1 MRDIISYDSIF
12 EVKPESR
19 KDLRALARDVR
30 LLLGINPC
38 QLYIDITRVLE
49 KISELDPNFSFE
61 IVDNDELKYDV
72 QAQTDIV
79 KDKILIKESVY
90 MGAIRNVGRDRMTIA
105 HELLHLILHQPS
117 SLTLYRRNGEIPIYK
132 NPEWQAECFA
142 GELLMPY
149 ERIKNMSES
158 EIVDKCKVS
167 QIAAHYQLTH
177 I

>member
-1 MRDIISYDSIF
+1 M
-12 EVKPESR
+12 
-19 KDLRALARDVR
+19 RALARGVR

-38 QLYIDITRVLE
+38 QLYIDVTRVLE

-61 IVDNDELKYDV
+61 IVDDDKLESGV

-79 KDKILIKESVY
+79 KDKILVKESVY
-90 MGAIRNVGRDRMTIA
+90 KGAIKNIGRDRMTIA

-117 SLTLYRRNGEIPIYK
+117 SLTLYRRNDKIPTYK

-149 ERIKNMSES
+149 EKIKTMSEP